1 MIILVNVEELVL
13 CRKGKI
19 KVTSLPM
26 IEAYLF
32 PEIKWISDQPTLTTL
47 CIVIMT
53 FLIVPMTV
61 Q

>member
-1 MIILVNVEELVL
+1 MLVPGKCWRTNLVQERKDKCYIIANDRGLLIS
-13 CRKGKI
+13 RK
-19 KVTSLPM
+19 
-26 IEAYLF
+26 
-32 PEIKWISDQPTLTTL
+32 KWTSDQPTLNKL

>member
-1 MIILVNVEELVL
+1 MIIPVNVREPVL

-19 KVTSLPM
+19 KVTSLLM
-26 IEAYLF
+26 TEAYLF
-32 PEIKWISDQPTLTTL
+32 PEIEWISDQPTPTTL
-47 CIVIMT
+47 CTVIMI